1 MKLNKNKIIVSALA
15 LGIAG
20 SLVGSVGSTIAWY
33 QYSTRANVSYIG
45 QASGFSSNLQM
56 RFAGENDDAWR
67 TRITWQEM
75 NTKLGNNMNIVP
87 MTFGALDK
95 DGGLPEDGYVQP
107 APGVGNMAKWTKAT
121 NRNYAQFKLELRNVD
136 RNGDAVQD
144 SIEDV
149 YISKLLIQ
157 EDASNAANNKH
168 DLSDAIRVHIS
179 TSHKEERIINEQP
192 QLVDVVLKNKLI
204 SNKGETIATHGS
216 LDIDGDNRPDRAY
229 PENDEWGF
237 SYTDDAYRI
246 VTYGSGYQSSYVN
259 DKDFTAG
266 TKWEADEL
274 TAAATVA
281 AAYGKTIDDWKVEP
295 VVGVHWTQEELDAAQ
310 EGDPAYGK
318 TLDDWKVEP
327 VVGVHWTQAE
337 IDLAEATHGKTVD
350 DFKVDPKHPA
360 VVGSDGNKLTK
371 LDYDDDDDEQ
381 TPNLSKSIGKTTDGA
396 NGYLTVT
403 VTIWVEG
410 WQKFDNGATAIWD
423 AVKYI
428 DSKFNIGIQ
437 FAVQDR
443 Q

>member
-56 RFAGENDDAWR
+56 RFADEDDNAWR

-75 NTKLGNNMNIVP
+75 DAKLGAMNLVP

-95 DGGLPEDGYVQP
+95 EDALPAKGYVQP
-107 APGVGNMAKWTKAT
+107 APGNGDMANWGAAT
-121 NRNYAQFKLELRNVD
+121 NKNYAQFKLQFRNVD
-136 RNGDAVQD
+136 RNGDVAQNSV
-144 SIEDV
+144 EDV

-157 EDASNAANNKH
+157 QDASNTANNKY
-168 DLSDAIRVHIS
+168 DLSDAVRVHIS
-179 TSHKEERIINEQP
+179 SSYKEGNTTNTA
-192 QLVDVVLKNKLI
+192 NKLI
-204 SNKGETIATHGS
+204 SNKGETIATHGL
-216 LDIDGDNRPDRAY
+216 LDIDGDGHADRAY
-229 PENDEWGF
+229 PQNDEWGF
-237 SYTDDAYRI
+237 TYTDDDYQA
-246 VTYGSGYQSSYVN
+246 VTYGSGYQSSFLN
-259 DKDFTAG
+259 GEDFAAG

-274 TAAATVA
+274 AAAATVA
-281 AAYGKTIDDWKVEP
+281 AAYGKSTDDWKVEP
-295 VVGVHWTQEELDAAQ
+295 VAGVHWTQEELDAAQ

-337 IDLAEATHGKTVD
+337 IDLADAAHGKTVND
-350 DFKVDPKHPA
+350 YKIDPKHPV

-371 LDYDDDDDEQ
+371 LDYDDDGDDQ
-381 TPNLSKSIGKTTDGA
+381 TDNLSKSIGKTMESTTE
-396 NGYLTVT
+396 YLTVT
-403 VTIWVEG
+403 ITIWVEG
-410 WQKFDNGATAIWD
+410 WQKLDNGDTAIWD

-428 DSKFNIGIQ
+428 DSKFNVGIQ

>member
-56 RFAGENDDAWR
+56 RFADEGDDAWR

-75 NTKLGNNMNIVP
+75 DAQLARTHYGENLIP

-95 DGGLPEDGYVQP
+95 EDNLPASGYVQP
-107 APGVGNMAKWTKAT
+107 APGVGDMTKWGAAT
-121 NRNYAQFKLELRNVD
+121 NKNYAQFKLELRNID
-136 RNGDAVQD
+136 RNGDVAQNSV
-144 SIEDV
+144 EDV
-149 YISKLLIQ
+149 YISKLVIQ
-157 EDASNAANNKH
+157 QDASNTANNKY
-168 DLSDAIRVHIS
+168 DLSDAVRVHIS
-179 TSHKEERIINEQP
+179 SSYKEGNTTNTA
-192 QLVDVVLKNKLI
+192 NKLI
-204 SNKGETIATHGS
+204 SNKGETIATHGL
-216 LDIDGDNRPDRAY
+216 LDIDGDGHADRAY
-229 PENDEWGF
+229 PQNDEWGF
-237 SYTDDAYRI
+237 TYTDNDYQA
-246 VTYGSGYQSSYVN
+246 VTYGSGYQSSFLN
-259 DKDFTAG
+259 GEDFAAG
-266 TKWEADEL
+266 AKWEAGEL
-274 TAAATVA
+274 ADAAAVA
-281 AAYGKTIDDWKVEP
+281 AAYGKSIDDWKVEP

-337 IDLAEATHGKTVD
+337 IDLADAAHGKTVN
-350 DFKVDPKHPA
+350 DFKVDPKHPV

-371 LDYDDDDDEQ
+371 LDYDDYDDDQ
-381 TPNLSKSIGKTTDGA
+381 TDNLSKSIGKTMESTTE
-396 NGYLTVT
+396 YLTVT
-403 VTIWVEG
+403 ITIWVEG
-410 WQKFDNGATAIWD
+410 WQKLDNGDTAIWD

-428 DSKFNIGIQ
+428 DSKFNVGIQ